1 MLDSGGNKPEKGLQI
16 INALHF
22 FGALESWRVNNT
34 ILK

>member
-1 MLDSGGNKPEKGLQI
+1 MPEKVLQI

-22 FGALESWRVNNT
+22 YGALESWRVNNT